1 MTYDNKSDAYRQRN
15 CRMTYEL
22 YELYEVH
29 NNKKRKKVL
38 VKFHIEDA
46 AAAAVKR
53 WNKILNET

>member
-1 MTYDNKSDAYRQRN
+1 
-15 CRMTYEL
+15 MTYEL